1 MKKFCA
7 FVTCLLSC
15 VSLSAQHTVSGTL
28 QGWNEKIVYLYSYT
42 GLEKMPIDSTYTD
55 SQGGFWLD
63 RFLETG
69 MYVVETEALSVE
81 FLYDNHKIQF
91 VEHSPEN
98 IQFFGS
104 PINDKWTA
112 YITRRQHYRHN
123 SEVLKQVLRQYDPQ
137 SDFYA
142 NAREEFAAL
151 QSGFGAFCDSLTKND
166 DYASRLIA
174 ADQPIIIDPATTVE
188 QQRNLV
194 EVHFFDKVD
203 FNDTTLIP
211 TNVLTTKMIDY
222 ISVVQSDTR
231 LSPDPQMRMVLALN
245 NIFER
250 AKTNFTTYSFV
261 LEYMLKGY
269 SALGMTM
276 VTDYLLNYPSLNEGE
291 ITAEQGRLLDAIAEP
306 YQKVRVGA
314 KAPQIKAVTIKGKE
328 YDLYSSEKEY
338 VIVFFWST
346 DCPYCHEFL
355 TRIRKKLDLD
365 DEFELLT
372 FAVSDSEDDVE
383 SQIKSMKI
391 KGLHFYDEARWD
403 SPVFKDYHVFST
415 PTVFVLD
422 KDRTIVCKP
431 NDWSELNGWMRKGKA
446 EVRR

>member
-1 MKKFCA
+1 MRRFWA
-7 FVTCLLSC
+7 FVACLLSC
-15 VSLSAQHTVSGTL
+15 LPLAAQHTVSGTL
-28 QGWNEKIVYLYSYT
+28 QGESERLVYLYSYT
-42 GLEKMPIDSTYTD
+42 GLEKTPIDSTYTD

-63 RFLETG
+63 GFLGIG
-69 MYVVETEALSVE
+69 MYVVETDNVSVE

-112 YITRRQHYRHN
+112 YITRRQRYRHN

-137 SDFYA
+137 SDFYT
-142 NAREEFAAL
+142 NAREEFVAL
-151 QSGFGAFCDSLTKND
+151 QYGFDAFCDSLTKTD

-174 ADQPIIIDPATTVE
+174 ADQPIIIDPTTTVE

-194 EVHFFDKVD
+194 EMHFFDKVD

-211 TNVLTTKMIDY
+211 ANVLTTKMIDY

-250 AKTNFTTYSFV
+250 AKSNFTTYSFV

-269 SALGMTM
+269 SALGLTM
-276 VTDYLLNYPSLNEGE
+276 VTDYLLNYPCLNEGD
-291 ITAEQGRLLDAIAEP
+291 ITSEQGRLLDAIAEP

-314 KAPQIKAVTIKGKE
+314 KAPQIKAVTTDGKK

-355 TRIRKKLDLD
+355 THMRKKLNLD

-372 FAVSDSEDDVE
+372 FAISDSENDVE

-431 NDWSELNGWMRKGKA
+431 NDWSEFNLWLKSR
-446 EVRR
+446 